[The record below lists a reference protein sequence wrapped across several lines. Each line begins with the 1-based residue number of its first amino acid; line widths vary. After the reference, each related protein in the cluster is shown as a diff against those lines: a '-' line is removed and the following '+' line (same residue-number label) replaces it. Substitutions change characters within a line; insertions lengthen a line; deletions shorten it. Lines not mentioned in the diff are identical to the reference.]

1 MGKKNDERQ
10 MKYAAYMKAKGIT
23 RKTGRCPMCYR
34 MVTVPMDNHIKSS
47 HS

>member
-23 RKTGRCPMCYR
+23 RTMGRCPICNKMAS
-34 MVTVPMDNHIKSS
+34 VPMDNHIKSN
-47 HS
+47 HA